1 MSQPPR
7 PSLPMPDTVPLAV
20 PVGFD
25 ERLRAL
31 GVRLAP
37 SVLDRIGDYLA
48 RLLAMNEQ
56 MNLTA
61 IVDAEQAWEKHGL
74 DALSLLPHLDE
85 LRPGMRLADVGSG
98 GGVPGIILAAARPDL
113 KVTLVEATLKK
124 AAFLEAVAATLG
136 LAQVTVRAVRVE
148 ALHRSEVAGT
158 FDVVTARAVAKLSA
172 LVPLVAPLVRPGG
185 RLLLIKG
192 QRADEE
198 VAAAKPTLAKH
209 GTRHETTVNTPTGR
223 IVVLRKSE
231 AAGAVGKRSQRKPP

>member
-1 MSQPPR
+1 
-7 PSLPMPDTVPLAV
+7 MPETVPLAV
-20 PVGFD
+20 PEGFD

-31 GVRLAP
+31 GVHLAP
-37 SVLDRIGDYLA
+37 PVLDSIGNYLA
-48 RLLAMNEQ
+48 LLLAMNEQ

-74 DALSLLPHLDE
+74 DALSLLPHLDG

-113 KVTLVEATLKK
+113 KVTLIEATLKK
-124 AAFLEAVAATLG
+124 AAFLEAVVTTLG

-198 VAAAKPTLAKH
+198 LAAAKLTLAKQ
-209 GTRHETTVNTPTGR
+209 GIRHETTVNTPTGR
-223 IVVLRKSE
+223 IVVLRRCE
-231 AAGAVGKRSQRKPP
+231 AEGAVGRRPRRKRP

>member
-1 MSQPPR
+1 MQPQR
-7 PSLPMPDTVPLAV
+7 PSLALPDAVPLPV
-20 PVGFD
+20 PEGFE

-31 GVRLAP
+31 GVQLAP
-37 SVLDRIGDYLA
+37 PVLDLVGDYLA

-85 LRPGMRLADVGSG
+85 LSAGTRLADVGSG

-124 AAFLEAVAATLG
+124 AAFLEAVAAALG
-136 LAQVTVRAVRVE
+136 LAQVTVQAVRVE

-198 VAAAKPTLAKH
+198 LTAAKATLAKH
-209 GTRHETTVNTPTGR
+209 GIRHETTVNTPTGR
-223 IVVLRKSE
+223 VVVLRRGE
-231 AAGAVGKRSQRKPP
+231 AAGAVGKRPRRKRP

>member
-1 MSQPPR
+1 MQSPR
-7 PSLPMPDTVPLAV
+7 PNLVLPDAVPLPV
-20 PVGFD
+20 PD
-25 ERLRAL
+25 EFEEQLRAL

-37 SVLDRIGDYLA
+37 PVLELIGDYLA

-74 DALSLLPHLDE
+74 DALSLLPHLDG

-113 KVTLVEATLKK
+113 KVTLIEATLKK

-158 FDVVTARAVAKLSA
+158 FDVVTARALAKLSA
-172 LVPLVAPLVRPGG
+172 LVPLLTPLVRPGG

-198 VAAAKPTLAKH
+198 LAAAKPVLAKH
-209 GTRHETTVNTPTGR
+209 DIRHETTVITPTGR
-223 IVVLRKSE
+223 VVVLRLGETS
-231 AAGAVGKRSQRKPP
+231 GAKGKRPQRKRP